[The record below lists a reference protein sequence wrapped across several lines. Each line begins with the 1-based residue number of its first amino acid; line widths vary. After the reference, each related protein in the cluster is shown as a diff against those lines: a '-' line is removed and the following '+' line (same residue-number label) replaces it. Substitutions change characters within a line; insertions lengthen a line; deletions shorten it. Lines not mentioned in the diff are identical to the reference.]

1 MKLAILSD
9 THSLLRPEVLQAIQ
23 GVDVILHG
31 GDISKQAVLD
41 VLSEIAPVHVVRGNN
56 DKEWA
61 EHIPHH
67 LTVTLS
73 GKNFY
78 LVHKKAEIPKA
89 LPGVDVVIYGHSH
102 KYAQEEKDGILYLN
116 PGSCGPRRFNQDI
129 TLALMEI
136 EDGIITV
143 EKVLIPHPIKQG

>member
-1 MKLAILSD
+1 MTRS
-9 THSLLRPEVLQAIQ
+9 
-23 GVDVILHG
+23 G
-31 GDISKQAVLD
+31 
-41 VLSEIAPVHVVRGNN
+41 
-56 DKEWA
+56 A

-73 GKNFY
+73 GKTFY